1 MPCISQ
7 FFGIAIYMYYND
19 HLTLHFHAMH
29 GGDEALVEFSPA
41 KLYQG
46 GLPPKVLKM
55 VLQWPI
61 PPLP

>member
-1 MPCISQ
+1 
-7 FFGIAIYMYYND
+7 
-19 HLTLHFHAMH
+19 
-29 GGDEALVEFSPA
+29 VEFNPA

-55 VLQWPI
+55 VLAWAGLHGAELDHDWVLARQGQPLVPI

>member
-1 MPCISQ
+1 
-7 FFGIAIYMYYND
+7 
-19 HLTLHFHAMH
+19 MH
-29 GGDEALVEFSPA
+29 GGDEALVEFNPA

-55 VLQWPI
+55 VLQWAGLHWTELDQDWQLARHGQPLVAI